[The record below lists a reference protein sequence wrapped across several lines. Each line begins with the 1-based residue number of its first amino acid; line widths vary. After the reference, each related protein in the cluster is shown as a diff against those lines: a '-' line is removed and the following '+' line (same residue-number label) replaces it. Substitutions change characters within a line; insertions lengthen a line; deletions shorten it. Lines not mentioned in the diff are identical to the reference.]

1 MRVRVSYTVEF
12 DSVPIEVANIVEGAA
27 GQLSEL
33 SVQLSQMSNDLVREP
48 VEKVLSS
55 VENID
60 NVRQG
65 LASLDIKLAD
75 CYDILSGFVEHKNRG
90 PAAIDGDFVGSEPE
104 PQQKADEP
112 KDNSD

>member
-12 DSVPIEVANIVEGAA
+12 DSIPNEIANIVEGAA

-33 SVQLSQMSNDLVREP
+33 SVQLSQMSSDLVREP
-48 VEKVLSS
+48 VEKVLTS

-65 LASLDIKLAD
+65 LASLDMRLAD
-75 CYDILSGFVEHKNRG
+75 CYDILSGFIEQKNRG
-90 PAAIDGDFVGSEPE
+90 QQIPEIE
-104 PQQKADEP
+104 PQQKVEEP
-112 KDNSD
+112 KDDSD